1 LSADSI
7 FFILHVH
14 TDSFC
19 SKWPISRVAIDALA
33 SAMLVTI
40 MLDAWR
46 LVATGKT
53 GLPWIPQS
61 SSSAV

>member
-1 LSADSI
+1 
-7 FFILHVH
+7 
-14 TDSFC
+14 
-19 SKWPISRVAIDALA
+19 
-33 SAMLVTI
+33 MLVTI